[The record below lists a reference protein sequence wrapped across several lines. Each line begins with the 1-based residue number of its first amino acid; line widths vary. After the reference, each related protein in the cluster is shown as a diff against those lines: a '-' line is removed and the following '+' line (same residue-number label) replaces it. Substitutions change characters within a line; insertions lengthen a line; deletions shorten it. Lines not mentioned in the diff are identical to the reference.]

1 MGSKPIIIHGVWNM
15 NKLRLLG
22 AMCATSLVFSM
33 PSQAATFDF
42 SLGALG
48 DLNTN
53 TYADPSGVIAESF
66 YWNSGTG
73 TWDDADLYRRNQ
85 TNDHGFG
92 VCSPSETGCQGGTG
106 PNDGG
111 GDVNELS
118 NQLAFEVIRLDKGNY
133 AAWSELWVS
142 SLDSSEV
149 GTLYWGGDGSIDALL
164 AGPNFTYMAGVDIFS
179 ASVEGNILDYVT
191 AGGFNASAQYV
202 LFTPGSPFVNG
213 VEIGACISTV
223 GCYEP
228 PTGDDNDYLVYKGA
242 VVPVPAAVWLFG
254 SGLLGLVGI
263 ARRKK
268 AA

>member
-1 MGSKPIIIHGVWNM
+1 M
-15 NKLRLLG
+15 NKFHLLG
-22 AMCATSLVFSM
+22 AICATSLFFSM
-33 PSQAATFDF
+33 ASQAASFDF
-42 SLGALG
+42 STGTLG
-48 DLNTN
+48 DLGTN
-53 TYADPSGVIAESF
+53 TFTDASGVTADGF
-66 YWNSGTG
+66 YWDGSE
-73 TWDDADLYRRNQ
+73 WADANLYRRNQ
-85 TNDHGFG
+85 TDDQGFG
-92 VCSPSETGCQGGTG
+92 VCSTPEGLATDGGCLGGSG